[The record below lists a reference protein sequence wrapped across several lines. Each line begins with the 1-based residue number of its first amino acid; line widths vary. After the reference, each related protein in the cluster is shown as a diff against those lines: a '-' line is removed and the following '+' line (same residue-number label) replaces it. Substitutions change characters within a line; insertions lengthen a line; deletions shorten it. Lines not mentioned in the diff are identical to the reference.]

1 MISNR
6 DICDSM
12 VYPFYCSAKLNSR
25 PSDPFRHS
33 TLAFQTPTVWS
44 QASLKATKAMKAT
57 KAKTAMKA
65 SKAKTAMKNMK
76 AKTAMK
82 NMKAT
87 KAKTAMKSMKAM
99 KVMKTMKAMK
109 ARKPAAQVTPK
120 AMKKP
125 AVTAAKAKAPP
136 WARGLM
142 PHYLPP
148 SEELMYEIT
157 LMQDGQPVSGMSCP
171 ASASLAQMVRR
182 AQAPTC
188 DRRAMLAPSIAVHMT
203 VGPKLPDSSEDDID
217 HESG

>member
-1 MISNR
+1 
-6 DICDSM
+6 M

-65 SKAKTAMKNMK
+65 SKAKTAMKNM
-76 AKTAMK
+76 
-82 NMKAT
+82 
-87 KAKTAMKSMKAM
+87 
-99 KVMKTMKAMK
+99 
-109 ARKPAAQVTPK
+109 
-120 AMKKP
+120 
-125 AVTAAKAKAPP
+125 KAKAPP

>member
-33 TLAFQTPTVWS
+33 TLAFQTPRVWS
-44 QASLKATKAMKAT
+44 QASLKATFAMKAT
-57 KAKTAMKA
+57 KAKTAMEA

-82 NMKAT
+82 N
-87 KAKTAMKSMKAM
+87 MKAM

-142 PHYLPP
+142 PHFLPP

-171 ASASLAQMVRR
+171 ASASLGQMVRR